1 MESEKVVD
9 VWSQEAYQS
18 SYRTSYCN
26 HEQNFA
32 DHVDRVQSSNAVR
45 LLLKSA
51 GDPGAALHMGTWDE
65 AARTGE
71 GTERPASRML
81 VKESTYRASYRHDG
95 SLPDLDPHLESF
107 RPVVIPK
114 RPRTSAGSF

>member
-51 GDPGAALHMGTWDE
+51 GLDVKTLVKVSVLFCWDE
-65 AARTGE
+65 CMQKVSDDLENILRKFETIYN
-71 GTERPASRML
+71 
-81 VKESTYRASYRHDG
+81 YRWEA
-95 SLPDLDPHLESF
+95 
-107 RPVVIPK
+107 
-114 RPRTSAGSF
+114 